1 MKNFKYFEP
10 KSVEEACEL
19 LAKYENAK
27 VLAGG
32 VSLMVLLKNKLI
44 FPDQLVNLK
53 TIPGL
58 NQIKEDSEGGVSI
71 GALCRHKQIES
82 SPFIRDRLEVLAEA
96 ASKIASPPIRN
107 MGTIGGNICHSDPR
121 ADFPPALIALN
132 ASLKIVG
139 SHRSRV
145 IAIRE
150 FFTDYYENV
159 LEPDEVLVEIM
170 VPPLPAASGGAYF
183 KLSKVSNSTTIV
195 GVAAVISL
203 DENELC
209 SYAGL
214 GIAGA
219 ASVPIAVTEV
229 ANLIGKPVTTSLIE
243 KVASTAAEQSQP
255 ISDTH
260 ASAEYRR
267 EMVKILTKRAL
278 FKAFE
283 RAVEKIRLS

>member
-1 MKNFKYFEP
+1 MKNFEYFEP
-10 KSVEEACEL
+10 QSIEEACEL

-44 FPDQLVNLK
+44 FPDQIVNLK

-58 NQIKEDSEGGVSI
+58 DQIKEGSEGRLSI

-82 SPFIRDRLEVLAEA
+82 SPFIRDRFEVLAEA

-132 ASLKIVG
+132 ASLRIVG
-139 SHRSRV
+139 SNRSRV
-145 IAIRE
+145 IPIGE

-159 LEPDEVLVEIM
+159 LEPDEILVEII
-170 VPPLPAASGGAYF
+170 VPSLPAVSGGAYF
-183 KLSKVSNSTTIV
+183 KLSKVTNSTTIV
-195 GVAAVISL
+195 SVAAVISL
-203 DENELC
+203 DENKLC

-214 GIAGA
+214 GIAGVA
-219 ASVPIAVTEV
+219 PVPMVVTEV
-229 ANLIGKPVTTSLIE
+229 ANLIGKPIDTSLIE
-243 KVASTAAEQSQP
+243 MVASIAAEQSQP
-255 ISDTH
+255 ISDSH

-267 EMVKILTKRAL
+267 EMVKVLVKRAL

-283 RAVEKIRLS
+283 RALEKIRQG